1 MIAVLEAGLHKR
13 AQRFG
18 YLSSNCDSCSADGRS
33 ELRAGPRGGGGGPV
47 DPVCPDCGGSGRW
60 WYPQAR
66 VAGSFSA
73 HLTDVELHALLRSGT
88 SKEAPRGDQ
97 R

>member
-1 MIAVLEAGLHKR
+1 MIAVLDAGLHKR

-33 ELRAGPRGGGGGPV
+33 ELRAGPRAEAGGPV

-60 WYPQAR
+60 WFPEVRA
-66 VAGSFSA
+66 AGAFSA
-73 HLTDVELHALLRSGT
+73 HLTDFELHALLRSGT
-88 SKEAPRGDQ
+88 KKEATRGDQ